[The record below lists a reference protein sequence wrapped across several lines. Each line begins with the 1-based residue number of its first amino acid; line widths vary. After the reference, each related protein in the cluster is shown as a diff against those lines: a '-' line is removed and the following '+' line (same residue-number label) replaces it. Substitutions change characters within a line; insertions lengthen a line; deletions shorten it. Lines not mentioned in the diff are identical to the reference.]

1 MGFTVRSFV
10 IGSVAP
16 EFLASSEDFVG
27 GEVVPGNIE
36 CYSSEIVR
44 VDK

>member
-1 MGFTVRSFV
+1 MGFPVRSFV

-16 EFLASSEDFVG
+16 EFLASSEDFV
-27 GEVVPGNIE
+27 VVPGNIE